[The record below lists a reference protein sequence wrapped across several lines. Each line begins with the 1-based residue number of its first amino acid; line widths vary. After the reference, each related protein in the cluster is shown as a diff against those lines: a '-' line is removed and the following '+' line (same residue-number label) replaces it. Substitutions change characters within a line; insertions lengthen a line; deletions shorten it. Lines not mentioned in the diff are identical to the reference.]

1 MGDDGLCWPKSGVGM
16 SGIAAGFGV
25 EGSETCDVPGEDGGL
40 SEDTVSAAEVSE
52 VLGTG
57 GVLSV
62 DDGSGCSTWGW
73 SMAGSLSPVG
83 VVSSWLAS

>member
-16 SGIAAGFGV
+16 SGISAGFGV
-25 EGSETCDVPGEDGGL
+25 EVSETCDVSGEDGGL
-40 SEDTVSAAEVSE
+40 SEDTASAAEVSE
-52 VLGTG
+52 VFGTG

-62 DDGSGCSTWGW
+62 DDGSGFSTCGW

-83 VVSSWLAS
+83 VVSSWLVS